1 MNELDEEDIYYDV
14 VDFGDRVEF
23 IVEIRKLSK
32 KDFNYNI
39 DKTKY
44 GTIVE
49 LIFNNYG
56 IKKLYNFDLSEK
68 DIYEDYNNNVYRL
81 IINKK

>member
-1 MNELDEEDIYYDV
+1 MSELDEEDIYYDV
-14 VDFGDRVEF
+14 VDFRDRVEF
-23 IVEIRKLSK
+23 IVEVRKLGR

-44 GTIVE
+44 GTTVE

-56 IKKLYNFDLSEK
+56 IKKLYNFDIFEK
-68 DIYEDYNNNVYRL
+68 DISEDYNNNVYRL
-81 IINKK
+81 IINKE